1 MSIFPSSVNGRLAL
15 TEVALLTFVSVVAL
29 WVTIESVRYADPT
42 KTMWPSL
49 LVEYLPSF
57 LSLRAVL
64 IVAAII
70 VVYFGLKRSGRRT
83 LALWAFTALALGS
96 QIPDLWA
103 HNRLDWHRFFGR
115 VAYFSEPLPLGTS
128 AAIFLLILVGL
139 VVLHRVNQLRDLA
152 GELGERG
159 VDTVERDAVIRNEA
173 ISIALTAFAS
183 LVLASVVVAVG
194 ALVGRSETVSGLV
207 PWTVVTVGVG
217 ATLLLAGF
225 LLFLYRGLSG
235 GEAAPLLEEP
245 DVGDSPD
252 EDAPPTR

>member
-64 IVAAII
+64 IVAAIV

-173 ISIALTAFAS
+173 ISIALTAFVPFYWR
-183 LVLASVVVAVG
+183 LWWWQLARWLA
-194 ALVGRSETVSGLV
+194 ARKPFPAWCRGRWSRWE
-207 PWTVVTVGVG
+207 
-217 ATLLLAGF
+217 
-225 LLFLYRGLSG
+225 
-235 GEAAPLLEEP
+235 
-245 DVGDSPD
+245 
-252 EDAPPTR
+252 